1 LTYVRPRTVAE
12 AAICQLVY
20 DAANI
25 FVFTIAYSMPDHDTS
40 ARSTAS
46 YDWSATAL
54 GDPARW
60 PLPLRLSSDLLLNS
74 PLPTMLVWGAET
86 ILVFNEAYAA
96 LAGPGYGRAPGGSVP
111 PVLPPPL
118 AAAGDAV
125 RAAWRGQAQ
134 VVSNTALTFR
144 RIDGNHEARFDLRL
158 SPVRDETGAV
168 RGVLLALA
176 PATEVP
182 VQEDAA
188 GASLRILVV
197 EDNVDSQ
204 YLVCEMLKAFG
215 HEADGVAHPDDA
227 LSLMARQRYDVLFS
241 DVSLPGMSGVELAQ
255 RAVRDDSTL
264 RVIFASGYG
273 DTLLRHLDFP
283 YQSLQKP
290 YEIDQLQEALA
301 KVARQPG
308 QGALRG

>member
-1 LTYVRPRTVAE
+1 
-12 AAICQLVY
+12 
-20 DAANI
+20 
-25 FVFTIAYSMPDHDTS
+25 MPDLDTS

-54 GDPARW
+54 GDVACW

-74 PLPTMLVWGAET
+74 PLPTLLVWGPET
-86 ILVFNEAYAA
+86 MLVFNEAYAA
-96 LAGPGYGRAPGGSVP
+96 LAGPGYGRVPGGSVP

-118 AAAGDAV
+118 AAAGKALE
-125 RAAWRGQAQ
+125 AAWRGEA
-134 VVSNTALTFR
+134 VVTQDASLTFR
-144 RIDGNHEARFDLRL
+144 RLDGIHEARFDLRL
-158 SPVRDETGAV
+158 SPVRDESGAV

-176 PATEVP
+176 PATATP
-182 VQEDAA
+182 VQEDAGNDA
-188 GASLRILVV
+188 GNGSLRILVV

-227 LSLMARQRYDVLFS
+227 LALLARQRYDVLFS
-241 DVSLPGMSGVELAQ
+241 DVSLPGMSGVDLAT
-255 RAVRDDSTL
+255 RAIADDPAM

-273 DTLLRHLDFP
+273 DTLLRHLSFP

-290 YEIDQLQEALA
+290 YEIDQLQDALA
-301 KVARQPG
+301 KVAR
-308 QGALRG
+308 